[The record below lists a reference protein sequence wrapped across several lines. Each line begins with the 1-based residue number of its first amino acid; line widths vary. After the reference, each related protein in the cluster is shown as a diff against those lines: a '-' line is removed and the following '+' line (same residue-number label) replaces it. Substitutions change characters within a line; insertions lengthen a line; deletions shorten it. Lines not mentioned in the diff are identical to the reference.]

1 VRSILPRQLRGRGLA
16 KEKTAPIVYTLAS
29 CPACKK
35 LKEDW
40 TLEKI
45 VFDERQVDQSQALL
59 DEALVYGD
67 MVPIV
72 VYPDK
77 RVEIGYKG
85 MIG

>member
-1 VRSILPRQLRGRGLA
+1 MLPREPRVKGQA
-16 KEKTAPIVYTLAS
+16 SDKAATKPPIVYTLAS

-40 TLEKI
+40 TLEGKA
-45 VFDERQVDQSQALL
+45 FEERQVDQSQAVL
-59 DEALVYGD
+59 DEALNYGD

-77 RVEIGYKG
+77 RVEMGYKG

>member
-1 VRSILPRQLRGRGLA
+1 MQSLKI
-16 KEKTAPIVYTLAS
+16 PIVYTLTS

-40 TLEKI
+40 TKEGLPFE
-45 VFDERQVDQSQALL
+45 ERVVSESQAVL
-59 DEALVYGD
+59 DEALNFGD

-72 VYPDK
+72 VFPDGK
-77 RVEIGYKG
+77 VEVGYKD